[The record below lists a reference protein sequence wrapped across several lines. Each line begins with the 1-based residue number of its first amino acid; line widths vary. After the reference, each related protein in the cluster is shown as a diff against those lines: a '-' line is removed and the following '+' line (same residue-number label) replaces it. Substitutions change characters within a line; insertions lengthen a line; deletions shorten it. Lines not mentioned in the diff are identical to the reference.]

1 MDECSKLPL
10 EGVKVLDLS
19 RVLAGPYATMV
30 LGDLGADVIKVE
42 HPERGDD
49 TRHWGPPFA
58 GEGEARES
66 AYFLAVNRNKRSIG
80 VDLKDPEGLER
91 IKELAAEADVVIEN
105 WRRGALE
112 KFGLDYEA
120 LREANP
126 GLIYCSIT
134 GFGPGPDEERPGYDF
149 LVQARGGVMGIT
161 GQPGGEPT
169 KVGVA
174 ISDIVCGLFASNAIL
189 AALHRR
195 AATGEGARI
204 EVPLFESTLGWLAN
218 RGQEY
223 LISGKDTGLIGNAHP
238 SIVPYQT
245 FDASDKPIV
254 VAVGNNTQFAGLCKA
269 VGRPEL
275 AEDERFA
282 TNPDRV
288 ANREALI
295 PESPTRVQQAA
306 RGRVG
311 RGDPGRGHP
320 VRTRQHA
327 RRRVRRRARPRARAY
342 SRISIIPR
350 PACSRCSPRRYSS
363 TANASLSAVL
373 HQPSASTRTK
383 RTTIGASSFEPRP
396 ERFANRPC
404 TCGPRHQ
411 GFRGAI
417 RWPRTRSLA

>member
-1 MDECSKLPL
+1 MDDGPKLPL
-10 EGVKVLDLS
+10 AGVKVLDLS

-80 VDLKDPEGLER
+80 VDLKAPEGLGR
-91 IKELAAEADVVIEN
+91 VKKLAAGADVVIEN

-112 KFGLDYEA
+112 KVGLGYEA
-120 LREANP
+120 LRATNL
-126 GLIYCSIT
+126 GLVYCSIT

-195 AATGEGARI
+195 DATGEGSRI

-223 LISGKDTGLIGNAHP
+223 LVSGEDKGLIGNAHP

-245 FDASDKPIV
+245 FDASDKPLV
-254 VAVGNNTQFAGLCKA
+254 VAVGNNSQFAGLCKA

-275 AEDERFA
+275 ADDERFA

-295 PESPTRVQQAA
+295 SELQEEI
-306 RGRVG
+306 GK
-311 RGDPGRGHP
+311 
-320 VRTRQHA
+320 
-327 RRRVRRRARPRARAY
+327 
-342 SRISIIPR
+342 R
-350 PACSRCSPRRYSS
+350 PADEWAEEIRAAGVPSGPVNTLADVFADDHVRGSGILQDIIHASAGPLEMLASPILIDTERLPIRRPPP
-363 TANASLSAVL
+363 TLGQHTDETL
-373 HQPSASTRTK
+373 DWT
-383 RTTIGASSFEPRP
+383 
-396 ERFANRPC
+396 
-404 TCGPRHQ
+404 
-411 GFRGAI
+411 
-417 RWPRTRSLA
+417 

>member
-1 MDECSKLPL
+1 MDDGPKLPL
-10 EGVKVLDLS
+10 AGVKILDLS

-42 HPERGDD
+42 HPDRGDD

-80 VDLKDPEGLER
+80 VDLKDSEGLER
-91 IKELAAEADVVIEN
+91 IKRLAAGADVVIEN

-112 KFGLDYEA
+112 KLGLGYGA
-120 LREANP
+120 LRATNP
-126 GLIYCSIT
+126 GLVYCSIT

-149 LVQARGGVMGIT
+149 LVQARGGVMGTT

-195 AATGEGARI
+195 DATGEGSRI

-223 LISGKDTGLIGNAHP
+223 LVSGEDKGLIGNAHP

-245 FDASDKPIV
+245 FDASDKPLV
-254 VAVGNNTQFAGLCKA
+254 VAVGNNSQFTELCKA

-288 ANREALI
+288 AHREALI
-295 PESPTRVQQAA
+295 AELQEEF
-306 RGRVG
+306 GK
-311 RGDPGRGHP
+311 
-320 VRTRQHA
+320 
-327 RRRVRRRARPRARAY
+327 
-342 SRISIIPR
+342 R
-350 PACSRCSPRRYSS
+350 PADEWVEEIRASGVPSGPVNTLADVFADVHVRGSGILQDIVHGSAGPLKMLASPILIDSERLPIRRPPP
-363 TANASLSAVL
+363 TLGQHTDEALD
-373 HQPSASTRTK
+373 
-383 RTTIGASSFEPRP
+383 
-396 ERFANRPC
+396 
-404 TCGPRHQ
+404 
-411 GFRGAI
+411 
-417 RWPRTRSLA
+417 WM

>member
-1 MDECSKLPL
+1 MENGPKLPL
-10 EGVKVLDLS
+10 EGVRVLDLS

-30 LGDLGADVIKVE
+30 LGDLGADVLKVE

-58 GEGEARES
+58 GGES
-66 AYFLAVNRNKRSIG
+66 AYFLSVNRNKRSIG
-80 VDLKDPEGLER
+80 IDLKDPDGFER
-91 IKELAAEADVVIEN
+91 VEKLAAGADVMIEN

-112 KFGLDYEA
+112 KLGLGYEK
-120 LREANP
+120 LKRANP
-126 GLIYCSIT
+126 DLIYCSIT
-134 GFGPGPDEERPGYDF
+134 GFGPGPDEDRPGYDF

-174 ISDIVCGLFASNAIL
+174 IADIVCGLFASNAIL

-195 AATGEGARI
+195 SVTGEGARI

-223 LISGKDTGLIGNAHP
+223 LTSGEDTGLIGNAHP

-245 FDASDKPIV
+245 FDAEDKPLV
-254 VAVGNNTQFAGLCKA
+254 VAVGNDTQFANLCK
-269 VGRPEL
+269 VIGRPEL

-295 PESPTRVQQAA
+295 SELQRECSE
-306 RGRVG
+306 
-311 RGDPGRGHP
+311 
-320 VRTRQHA
+320 
-327 RRRVRRRARPRARAY
+327 
-342 SRISIIPR
+342 R
-350 PACSRCSPRRYSS
+350 PADKWADELRAAGVPSGPVN
-363 TANASLSAVL
+363 TLADVL
-373 HQPSASTRTK
+373 ADEHLLGSGMLQELNHPSAGH
-383 RTTIGASSFEPRP
+383 IEMLASPILIEGERLSIRRP
-396 ERFANRPC
+396 PPTLGQHTDE
-404 TCGPRHQ
+404 TYDD
-411 GFRGAI
+411 
-417 RWPRTRSLA
+417 WV

>member
-1 MDECSKLPL
+1 VLPL

-30 LGDLGADVIKVE
+30 LGDLGASVIKVE

-58 GEGEARES
+58 GEGEDRES

-80 VDLKDPEGLER
+80 VDLKGQEGLER
-91 IKELAAEADVVIEN
+91 VKRLAAGADVVIEN

-112 KFGLDYEA
+112 KLGLGYEA
-120 LREANP
+120 LSEANP
-126 GLIYCSIT
+126 GLVYCSIT

-174 ISDIVCGLFASNAIL
+174 ISDIVCGMFASNAIL

-195 AATGEGARI
+195 AATGEGASI

-223 LISGKDTGLIGNAHP
+223 LTSGEDTGLIGNAHP

-254 VAVGNNTQFAGLCKA
+254 VAVGNNTQFAELCKV

-275 AEDERFA
+275 AEDERYA

-295 PESPTRVQQAA
+295 PELQEEFRK
-306 RGRVG
+306 
-311 RGDPGRGHP
+311 
-320 VRTRQHA
+320 
-327 RRRVRRRARPRARAY
+327 
-342 SRISIIPR
+342 R
-350 PACSRCSPRRYSS
+350 PADALVQEIRAAGVPSGPVNTLADVFADDHVKGSGI
-363 TANASLSAVL
+363 LQDL
-373 HQPSASTRTK
+373 KHPSAGSLK
-383 RTTIGASSFEPRP
+383 MVASPILVDGERLPIRRP
-396 ERFANRPC
+396 PPTLGQHTDE
-404 TCGPRHQ
+404 TED
-411 GFRGAI
+411 
-417 RWPRTRSLA
+417 WT

>member
-1 MDECSKLPL
+1 MENGPKLPL
-10 EGVKVLDLS
+10 EGVRVLDLS

-30 LGDLGADVIKVE
+30 LGDLGADVLKVE

-58 GEGEARES
+58 GGES
-66 AYFLAVNRNKRSIG
+66 AYFLSVNRNKRSIG
-80 VDLKDPEGLER
+80 IDLKDPDGFER
-91 IKELAAEADVVIEN
+91 VEKLAAGADVMIEN

-112 KFGLDYEA
+112 KLGLGYEK
-120 LREANP
+120 LKRANP
-126 GLIYCSIT
+126 DLIYCSIT
-134 GFGPGPDEERPGYDF
+134 GFGPGPDEDRPGYDF

-174 ISDIVCGLFASNAIL
+174 IADIVCGLFASNAIL

-195 AATGEGARI
+195 SVTGEGARI

-223 LISGKDTGLIGNAHP
+223 LTSGEDTGLIGNAHP

-245 FDASDKPIV
+245 FDAEDKPLV
-254 VAVGNNTQFAGLCKA
+254 VAVGNNTQFANLCK
-269 VGRPEL
+269 VIGRPEL

-295 PESPTRVQQAA
+295 SELQREFSE
-306 RGRVG
+306 
-311 RGDPGRGHP
+311 
-320 VRTRQHA
+320 
-327 RRRVRRRARPRARAY
+327 
-342 SRISIIPR
+342 R
-350 PACSRCSPRRYSS
+350 PADKWADELRAAGVPSGPVN
-363 TANASLSAVL
+363 TLADVL
-373 HQPSASTRTK
+373 ADEHLLGSGMLQELNHPSAGH
-383 RTTIGASSFEPRP
+383 IEMLASPILIEGERLSIRRP
-396 ERFANRPC
+396 PPTLGQHTDE
-404 TCGPRHQ
+404 TYDD
-411 GFRGAI
+411 
-417 RWPRTRSLA
+417 WV

>member
-1 MDECSKLPL
+1 MDAGPKLPL
-10 EGVKVLDLS
+10 AGVKILDLS

-30 LGDLGADVIKVE
+30 LGDLGADVLKVE

-66 AYFLAVNRNKRSIG
+66 AYFLAVNRNKRSVG

-91 IKELAAEADVVIEN
+91 IERLAAGADVVIEN

-112 KFGLDYEA
+112 KLGLGYEA
-120 LREANP
+120 LRQTNP
-126 GLIYCSIT
+126 CLIYCSIT

-189 AALHRR
+189 AALHHRGE
-195 AATGEGARI
+195 TGEGSRI

-223 LISGKDTGLIGNAHP
+223 LVSGEDTGLIGNAHP

-245 FDASDKPIV
+245 FDAADKPLV
-254 VAVGNNTQFAGLCKA
+254 VAVGNNSQFAGLCKA

-295 PESPTRVQQAA
+295 SELQKEFGQ
-306 RGRVG
+306 
-311 RGDPGRGHP
+311 
-320 VRTRQHA
+320 
-327 RRRVRRRARPRARAY
+327 
-342 SRISIIPR
+342 R
-350 PACSRCSPRRYSS
+350 PAEEWVGEIRDAGIP
-363 TANASLSAVL
+363 
-373 HQPSASTRTK
+373 
-383 RTTIGASSFEPRP
+383 
-396 ERFANRPC
+396 
-404 TCGPRHQ
+404 CGPVN
-411 GFRGAI
+411 
-417 RWPRTRSLA
+417 SLADVFADDHVLGSGILQDIVHASAGPLKMLASPILIDAERLPIRRSPPTLGQHTDETLDWT

>member
-1 MDECSKLPL
+1 MLPL

-30 LGDLGADVIKVE
+30 LGDLGASVIKVE

-58 GEGEARES
+58 GEGEDRES

-80 VDLKDPEGLER
+80 VDLKDQEGLER
-91 IKELAAEADVVIEN
+91 VKRLAAGADVVIEN

-112 KFGLDYEA
+112 KLGLGYEA
-120 LREANP
+120 LSEANP
-126 GLIYCSIT
+126 GLVYCSIT

-174 ISDIVCGLFASNAIL
+174 ISDIVCGMFASNAIL

-223 LISGKDTGLIGNAHP
+223 LISGEDTGFIGNAHP

-245 FDASDKPIV
+245 FDASDKPLV
-254 VAVGNNTQFAGLCKA
+254 VAVGNNTQFAELCKV

-275 AEDERFA
+275 AEDERYA

-295 PESPTRVQQAA
+295 PELQEEFRK
-306 RGRVG
+306 
-311 RGDPGRGHP
+311 
-320 VRTRQHA
+320 
-327 RRRVRRRARPRARAY
+327 
-342 SRISIIPR
+342 R
-350 PACSRCSPRRYSS
+350 PADAWVQEIRAAGVPSGPVNPLADVFADDHVKGSGI
-363 TANASLSAVL
+363 LQDL
-373 HQPSASTRTK
+373 KHPSAGSLK
-383 RTTIGASSFEPRP
+383 MVASPILVDGERLPIRRP
-396 ERFANRPC
+396 PPTLGQHTGE
-404 TCGPRHQ
+404 TED
-411 GFRGAI
+411 
-417 RWPRTRSLA
+417 WT

>member
-1 MDECSKLPL
+1 MDDGLKLPL
-10 EGVKVLDLS
+10 AGVKVLDLS

-30 LGDLGADVIKVE
+30 LGDFGADVIKVE

-80 VDLKDPEGLER
+80 VDLKAPEGLER
-91 IKELAAEADVVIEN
+91 VKKLAAGADVVIEN

-112 KFGLDYEA
+112 KLGLGYEA
-120 LREANP
+120 LRATNH
-126 GLIYCSIT
+126 GLVYCSIT

-195 AATGEGARI
+195 EATGEGSRI

-223 LISGKDTGLIGNAHP
+223 LVSGEDKGLIGNAHP

-245 FDASDKPIV
+245 FDASDKPLV
-254 VAVGNNTQFAGLCKA
+254 VAVGNNSQFAELCKA

-295 PESPTRVQQAA
+295 SELQEEI
-306 RGRVG
+306 GK
-311 RGDPGRGHP
+311 
-320 VRTRQHA
+320 
-327 RRRVRRRARPRARAY
+327 
-342 SRISIIPR
+342 R
-350 PACSRCSPRRYSS
+350 PADEWAEEIRAAGVPSGPVNTLADVFADDHVLGSGILQDIVHASAGPLKMLASPILIDTERLPIRRPPP
-363 TANASLSAVL
+363 TLGQHTDETLDWA
-373 HQPSASTRTK
+373 
-383 RTTIGASSFEPRP
+383 
-396 ERFANRPC
+396 
-404 TCGPRHQ
+404 
-411 GFRGAI
+411 
-417 RWPRTRSLA
+417 

>member
-1 MDECSKLPL
+1 
-10 EGVKVLDLS
+10 
-19 RVLAGPYATMV
+19 MV

-112 KFGLDYEA
+112 KFSLDYEA

-126 GLIYCSIT
+126 GLVYCSIT

-189 AALHRR
+189 AALHKR
-195 AATGEGARI
+195 AATGVGARI

-223 LISGKDTGLIGNAHP
+223 LISGQDTGLIGNAHP

-245 FDASDKPIV
+245 FDASDKPLV
-254 VAVGNNTQFAGLCKA
+254 VAVGNNTQFAGLCKV

-275 AEDERFA
+275 AEDERYA

-295 PESPTRVQQAA
+295 QELQQEF
-306 RGRVG
+306 RK
-311 RGDPGRGHP
+311 
-320 VRTRQHA
+320 
-327 RRRVRRRARPRARAY
+327 
-342 SRISIIPR
+342 R
-350 PACSRCSPRRYSS
+350 PADEWAEEIRAAGIPCGPVNML
-363 TANASLSAVL
+363 ADVFADEHVL
-373 HQPSASTRTK
+373 GSGMLQDIDHPSAGLLK
-383 RTTIGASSFEPRP
+383 MLASPVLVDGERLPIRRP
-396 ERFANRPC
+396 PPTLGQHTDETHDGWR
-404 TCGPRHQ
+404 
-411 GFRGAI
+411 
-417 RWPRTRSLA
+417 